1 MEPWIFITLAAAGF
15 QSLRFATQ
23 KHLKSAGLSSAG
35 ATFARFAF
43 SAPLV
48 PFLML
53 GYARWSGQAV
63 PQVPAGFW
71 PYALS
76 GGLAQIFATV
86 CTVTLFSMRNFAVGM
101 TLKKTEVLMSV
112 LVGWVILGEG
122 VTWAG
127 FAAMVAGF
135 GGVLLLTDT
144 PSLGSGWRRLLHPAA
159 GLGLLSGLLFGL
171 SGVGYRGASL
181 SLGGGDAVL
190 RALVTLMC
198 VTAAQAIGLGL
209 WMLWR
214 QRVELWR
221 VFAAWRVAG
230 VTGLTSLA
238 GSFCWFTAFT
248 LQTVGYVNAVGQ
260 VELIFSLALSALW
273 FGERISRR
281 EFQGL
286 VLLAVSIIALV
297 LLG

>member
-1 MEPWIFITLAAAGF
+1 MEPWILITLAAAGF
-15 QSLRFATQ
+15 QALRFATQ
-23 KHLKSAGLSSAG
+23 KHLKTAGFSSAG
-35 ATFARFAF
+35 ATFARFVY

-48 PFLML
+48 PALML
-53 GYARWSGQAV
+53 GWAAWSGQAV
-63 PQVPAGFW
+63 PALPAAFW
-71 PYALS
+71 PYALA
-76 GGLAQIFATV
+76 GGLAQILATL

-112 LVGWVILGEG
+112 LVGWVVLGEG
-122 VTWAG
+122 VSLAG
-127 FAAMVAGF
+127 FAAMLVGF

-144 PSLGSGWRRLLHPAA
+144 PALGAGWRRLVHPAA

-171 SGVGYRGASL
+171 AGVGYRGASL
-181 SLGGGDAVL
+181 SLPGGDAVL

-209 WMLWR
+209 WMAWR
-214 QRVELWR
+214 QRAELAKVARGWR
-221 VFAAWRVAG
+221 VGV

-248 LQTVGYVNAVGQ
+248 LQRVGYVNAVGQ

-281 EFQGL
+281 EWQGL
-286 VLLAVSIIALV
+286 LLLTGSITALV
-297 LLG
+297 LVA